1 MLHSGDGCTHFS
13 SIIESRYSAK
23 PQVLDIPCGADLTE
37 IVRNAIRQQY
47 CEITTE
53 QARLIKE
60 SLVNNC
66 EEYEL
71 PNGTK
76 IEISRVK
83 ALVEHALFD
92 EAKLHEKIHRYIE
105 LSNEF
110 QRSTL
115 YYNVILSGGN
125 TLFDCF
131 GKDALWKR
139 MNKVETNSLLCDT
152 RRGNIV
158 TPLDRDLSI
167 WIGGSILGSL
177 STIQYSGLNIRK
189 EEYEEKGAERF
200 YLNNT
205 MLDEL

>member
-1 MLHSGDGCTHFS
+1 M
-13 SIIESRYSAK
+13 
-23 PQVLDIPCGADLTE
+23 VDIPSGADLSE
-37 IVRNAIRQQY
+37 IVRNAIRQNH

-60 SLVNNC
+60 SLGGNR

-83 ALVEHALFD
+83 ELVKHALFD
-92 EAKLHEKIHRYIE
+92 NAKLHEKIHRYIE
-105 LSNEF
+105 LSDDF

-131 GKDALWKR
+131 GREALMKR
-139 MNKVETNSLLCDT
+139 MNKVETKSLLCNT
-152 RRGNIV
+152 KRGNIV
-158 TPLDRDLSI
+158 APLDRDLSI

-177 STIQYSGLNIRK
+177 STFQYSGLNVRR
-189 EEYEEKGAERF
+189 EDYDEKGAERF

-205 MLDEL
+205 TLDEL